1 MGPGT
6 LYGSLGRMIDA
17 GLIRE
22 SDKKVDPKMD
32 DERRVYYK
40 ITGLGQ
46 KALAAELE
54 RYREV
59 VAVAKQRLSPNALML
74 RLWQMNTQSR
84 DTGTGIGNCSASIRG
99 RTASASRRAWSK
111 HSTTSAVNAHEAGE
125 GLLGFVLW
133 MFVETSAGIVRENA
147 RFIMMQNITR
157 RLLVWAAVVALILL
171 VPLLARAPWDLFDF
185 VVMGGLLFGV
195 GLAYELVARRSGKTV
210 YRIAFGIGL
219 VTAFLLAW
227 VNGAVGIIG
236 SENQPANLMYGAV
249 FAVGVIGSLV
259 ARFRPRGMAH
269 TLFAAALVQLSVP
282 VIALIIWPQISWGG
296 AGLAGVFVLNAF
308 FAALFVVSALLFR
321 QAAEPGP
328 KSK

>member
-1 MGPGT
+1 M
-6 LYGSLGRMIDA
+6 A
-17 GLIRE
+17 
-22 SDKKVDPKMD
+22 
-32 DERRVYYK
+32 DEHA
-40 ITGLGQ
+40 IS
-46 KALAAELE
+46 
-54 RYREV
+54 RYRHWYR
-59 VAVAKQRLSPNALML
+59 KLL
-74 RLWQMNTQSR
+74 RFH
-84 DTGTGIGNCSASIRG
+84 
-99 RTASASRRAWSK
+99 SK
-111 HSTTSAVNAHEAGE
+111 PYRERFAESMEQTFNDLCRERSGAGE
-125 GLLGFVLW
+125 GLRGFVLW
-133 MFVETSAGIVRENA
+133 MFVDTSVGIVRENA
-147 RFIMMQNITR
+147 RFIMMQNVAR

-210 YRIAFGIGL
+210 YRIAFGVGL

-259 ARFRPRGMAH
+259 ARFRPLGMAH

-296 AGLAGVFVLNAF
+296 AGLPGVFVLNAF

-328 KSK
+328 KIQVDARKLGTG

>member
-1 MGPGT
+1 M
-6 LYGSLGRMIDA
+6 A
-17 GLIRE
+17 
-22 SDKKVDPKMD
+22 
-32 DERRVYYK
+32 DEHA
-40 ITGLGQ
+40 I
-46 KALAAELE
+46 A
-54 RYREV
+54 RYRHWYR
-59 VAVAKQRLSPNALML
+59 KLL
-74 RLWQMNTQSR
+74 RFHSR
-84 DTGTGIGNCSASIRG
+84 PYRERFAEGMEQTFNDLCRE
-99 RTASASRRAWSK
+99 RA
-111 HSTTSAVNAHEAGE
+111 AAGE
-125 GLLGFVLW
+125 GLRGFVLW
-133 MFVETSAGIVRENA
+133 MFVETSAGIVRENV

-157 RLLVWAAVVALILL
+157 RLVVWAVVVALILMIPL
-171 VPLLARAPWDLFDF
+171 VAMQFTGEVNWDLFDF

-210 YRIAFGIGL
+210 YRIAFGVGL

-259 ARFRPRGMAH
+259 ARFKPRGMAH

-296 AGLAGVFVLNAF
+296 AGLVGVFVLNAF

-321 QAAEPGP
+321 HAAEPW
-328 KSK
+328 SKIPGEVARTRRRSEAVAD